1 MNPQVGCPFI
11 GIDEIIQNNPSDYSI
26 IDFHAEATSEKV
38 ALGHYFDGRVSAVLG
53 THTHIPTAD
62 NRKLPGGTLYI
73 TDVGMT
79 GPKEGVIGVD
89 QRVVINRFLN
99 GFSTP
104 NEVAQGP
111 KQLNAVI
118 MDLRLKTIER
128 IHLES
133 ETV

>member
-1 MNPQVGCPFI
+1 
-11 GIDEIIQNNPSDYSI
+11 
-26 IDFHAEATSEKV
+26 
-38 ALGHYFDGRVSAVLG
+38 
-53 THTHIPTAD
+53 
-62 NRKLPGGTLYI
+62 
-73 TDVGMT
+73 
-79 GPKEGVIGVD
+79 VIGVD